1 VFAHHSLFA
10 SHAALTRQALL
21 SNIGQS
27 RKELLPGTAWQAH
40 PIVIIWK
47 DASALIARRNQLI
60 RGTLKFVLHAIY
72 FSLYFA
78 SKVKTTN
85 D

>member
-1 VFAHHSLFA
+1 MFAHHSLFA

-47 DASALIARRNQLI
+47 DVSTLMPAGNQVI
-60 RGTLKFVLHAIY
+60 RDTLKFVLYAIY